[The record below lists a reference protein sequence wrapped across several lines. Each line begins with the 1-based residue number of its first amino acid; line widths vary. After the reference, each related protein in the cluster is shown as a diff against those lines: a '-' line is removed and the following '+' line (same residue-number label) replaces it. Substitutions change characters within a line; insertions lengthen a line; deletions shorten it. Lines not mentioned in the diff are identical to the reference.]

1 MGKTFTTYAYLKEK
15 NAQNSEVMLQSTIP
29 NAIAL
34 DIEPPVKAQRRKLN
48 QIDIVFL
55 ECDSRQCFIGHIFV
69 DLKLIYKIKVYY
81 TNYLVWPP
89 R

>member
-1 MGKTFTTYAYLKEK
+1 
-15 NAQNSEVMLQSTIP
+15 MLQSTIP

-69 DLKLIYKIKVYY
+69 ELKLII
-81 TNYLVWPP
+81 
-89 R
+89 

>member
-1 MGKTFTTYAYLKEK
+1 MGKTFTTYAYFKGE
-15 NAQNSEVMLQSTIP
+15 NAQNSEVMLQSTVP

-55 ECDSRQCFIGHIFV
+55 ECDSRHCFIGHIFV
-69 DLKLIYKIKVYY
+69 ELKLIYKIKVYY
-81 TNYLVWPP
+81 TNHLVWPP